1 MESGQERTLCEK
13 NEGSARL
20 NMEAIQI
27 DHIIMAALFFVV
39 AVIYSS
45 VGHAGASG
53 YSAVMALFN
62 VAPVLMRP
70 TSLML
75 NLIVGSIGLYRFKKA
90 GLVNLRAVGPFLIT
104 SMPAAYWAARM
115 DIKKQHF
122 YLALGLV
129 LLFSGVKL
137 MTRKPTG
144 DDVNEVKNAPML
156 VALISGGIIGFFSGI
171 TGTGGAIF
179 FTPLLLKMKWADPK
193 NAAGL
198 SVVFVLANSIFG
210 LAGILKSSEFFD
222 FRLSIIW
229 VMAVV
234 IGAIIGTH
242 LGVFKFS
249 NTKIQKMLGVVMTIA
264 AIKLLYMSF

>member
-1 MESGQERTLCEK
+1 MET
-13 NEGSARL
+13 
-20 NMEAIQI
+20 IQS
-27 DHIIMAALFFVV
+27 DHLIMAVFFFFV

-62 VAPVLMRP
+62 IAPILMRP
-70 TSLML
+70 TSLLL
-75 NLIVGSIGLYRFKKA
+75 NLVVGSIGLYRFQKA
-90 GLVNLRAVGPFLIT
+90 GFVNLRVVAPFLMT
-104 SMPAAYWAARM
+104 SMPVAYWAAQM
-115 DIKKQHF
+115 DIEKQYF

-137 MTRKPTG
+137 IINKSSTSSLS
-144 DDVNEVKNAPML
+144 EVKDPPL
-156 VALISGGIIGFFSGI
+156 LLALFCGGIIGFLSGI

-198 SVVFVLANSIFG
+198 SVVFVLANSVFG

-222 FRLSIIW
+222 LQLSLIW
-229 VMAVV
+229 VLAVLM
-234 IGAIIGTH
+234 GALIGTH

-249 NTKIQKMLGVVMTIA
+249 NSKIQKMLGVVMTIA
-264 AIKLLYMSF
+264 AIKLLSLSF